1 MEDYYQLSSQVNSVY
16 EYLFIGKVVFSIIGA
31 IGLVMLIYGFRKNS
45 LREKRRGVYILL
57 FGGIIA
63 LCLHLTEIKLR
74 SNVKN
79 AINSY
84 IYQ

>member
-1 MEDYYQLSSQVNSVY
+1 MEDYYQLSSQANTIY
-16 EYLFIGKVVFSIIGA
+16 EYLFIGKIVFSIIGA
-31 IGLVMLIYGFRKNS
+31 IGLAMLIYGFRKNS
-45 LREKRRGVYILL
+45 LREKRRGIYILL
-57 FGGIIA
+57 FGAIIA

-79 AINSY
+79 VINSY